1 MTVTRA
7 LLFLLAV
14 AALAR
19 IEATPADAQ
28 TATCWPWCRE
38 RSGGGTNCGFV
49 SREQCMLTAYGADI
63 CRPNRACQPR
73 SGDQGGRRR

>member
-7 LLFLLAV
+7 LLVLLAV
-14 AALAR
+14 AVLAP

-38 RSGGGTNCGFV
+38 
-49 SREQCMLTAYGADI
+49 QCMLTAYGADI
-63 CRPNRACQPR
+63 CRPNGACQPH
-73 SGDQGGRRR
+73 SGGQGGRRR